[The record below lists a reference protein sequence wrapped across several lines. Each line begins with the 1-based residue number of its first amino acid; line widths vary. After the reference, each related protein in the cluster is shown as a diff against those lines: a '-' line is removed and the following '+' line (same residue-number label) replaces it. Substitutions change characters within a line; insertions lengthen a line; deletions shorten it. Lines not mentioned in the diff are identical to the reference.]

1 MAPERNRHM
10 PPPTDDSRHMVMGPE
25 VHGVLNINKPSGM
38 TSHDVVDAVRKIL
51 GVRRVG
57 HTGTLDPQATGVL
70 PLCVGRATRIAQ
82 YLTQA
87 DKEYMMTLCLGVT
100 TDTLD
105 ATGKE
110 TGRVQE
116 LRVHREDVLAI
127 LPRFIGEIQQVP
139 PLFSAKKYRGE
150 RLYRLARRG
159 ELVERQPVTVRV
171 YTLELLAFALPF
183 VTLKLGCSKGTYA
196 RSLCDD
202 IGRVL
207 GCGGHL
213 HALTRTRSGRFGMDG
228 ILTLET
234 LEQMVRERRVEEVLI
249 PIADALAH
257 LPAVRVAPE
266 AGRVILHG
274 SDVAAAMVVQFPA
287 GLSRGA
293 LVRVLGY
300 RKQLLS
306 LAETMVASLE
316 FPACDPPRVVL
327 HPVRVFS
334 AASGTA

>member
-1 MAPERNRHM
+1 MI
-10 PPPTDDSRHMVMGPE
+10 TPE

-38 TSHDVVDAVRKIL
+38 TSHDVVDAARKIL

-87 DKEYMMTLCLGVT
+87 DKEYMMTLRLGVT

-105 ATGKE
+105 ADGKE
-110 TGRVQE
+110 TGRVE
-116 LRVHREDVLAI
+116 VIRVRREDVEAI
-127 LPRFIGEIQQVP
+127 LPRFVGEIQQVP

-159 ELVERQPVTVRV
+159 EQVERKPVTIRV
-171 YTLELLAFALPF
+171 HALELLEFAPPF
-183 VTLKLGCSKGTYA
+183 LTLRMSCSKGTYA

-202 IGRVL
+202 IGRAL

-213 HALTRTRSGRFGMDG
+213 HALTRTRSGRFSLEG
-228 ILTLET
+228 ILTLEA
-234 LEQMVRERRVEEVLI
+234 LEQLVREGRLGEVLI
-249 PIADALAH
+249 PVADALAH

-266 AGRVILHG
+266 AGRLILHG
-274 SDVAAAMVVQFPA
+274 SDIAAGMVVQFPA
-287 GLSRGA
+287 GLPQGA

-306 LAETMVASLE
+306 LAETTLASPD
-316 FPACDPPRVVL
+316 FPACQATRVAL

-334 AASGTA
+334 AASGMA

>member
-1 MAPERNRHM
+1 MLRIA
-10 PPPTDDSRHMVMGPE
+10 PE
-25 VHGVLNINKPSGM
+25 VHGVLNVNKPAGM

-51 GVRRVG
+51 GVKRVG

-87 DKEYMMTLCLGVT
+87 DKEYLMTLRLGVT

-105 ATGKE
+105 AAGKE
-110 TGRVQE
+110 TGRVE
-116 LRVHREDVLAI
+116 AVSVRREDVLAI
-127 LPRFIGEIQQVP
+127 LPRFTGQIQQVP
-139 PLFSAKKYRGE
+139 PIYSAKKHQGE

-159 ELVERQPVTVRV
+159 EAVERKPVTVRV
-171 YTLELLAFALPF
+171 HTLEMLEFSLPF
-183 VTLKLGCSKGTYA
+183 VRLRAVCSKGTYA

-202 IGRVL
+202 IGRAL

-213 HALTRTRSGRFGMDG
+213 SALTRTRSGRFTLEGV
-228 ILTLET
+228 LTLEE
-234 LEQMVRERRVEEVLI
+234 LEARTREGRLGEVLMS
-249 PIADALAH
+249 IAEALAH
-257 LPAVRVAPE
+257 IPAVRVAPE
-266 AGRVILHG
+266 AGPVILHG
-274 SDVAAAMVVQFPA
+274 GAVAAAMVVQFPPD
-287 GLSRGA
+287 LPRGT

-306 LAETMVASLE
+306 LAETGIASGE
-316 FPACDPPRVVL
+316 FPACEATRLIL

-334 AASGTA
+334 SAA

>member
-1 MAPERNRHM
+1 MK
-10 PPPTDDSRHMVMGPE
+10 PE
-25 VHGVLNINKPSGM
+25 VHGVLNINKPAGM

-87 DKEYMMTLCLGVT
+87 DKEYVMTLCLGVT

-105 ATGKE
+105 AAGKE
-110 TGRVQE
+110 TGRVE
-116 LRVHREDVLAI
+116 DIRVRREDLLAI
-127 LPRFIGEIQQVP
+127 LPRFVGEIQQVP
-139 PLFSAKKYRGE
+139 PIFSAKKYRGE

-159 ELVERQPVTVRV
+159 EKVERPPVAVRV
-171 YTLELLAFALPF
+171 HALELLEFAPPF
-183 VTLKLGCSKGTYA
+183 VRLRAICSKGTYA
-196 RSLCDD
+196 RSLSDD
-202 IGRVL
+202 IGQAL

-213 HALTRTRSGRFGMDG
+213 YALTRTRSGRFSLDG
-228 ILTLET
+228 ILSLEE
-234 LEQMVRERRVEEVLI
+234 LEVRVREGRLGEVLI

-266 AGRVILHG
+266 AGRLILHG
-274 SDVAAAMVVQFPA
+274 GAVAASLVVQFPA
-287 GLSRGA
+287 DLARGA

-306 LAETMVASLE
+306 LAETTVASPD
-316 FPACDPPRVVL
+316 FAACEPTRVVL
-327 HPVRVFS
+327 QPVRVFS
-334 AASGTA
+334 SAA

>member
-1 MAPERNRHM
+1 MMIA
-10 PPPTDDSRHMVMGPE
+10 PE
-25 VHGVLNINKPSGM
+25 VHGVLNINKPAGM

-87 DKEYMMTLCLGVT
+87 DKEYVMTLCLGIT

-105 ATGKE
+105 AAGKE
-110 TGRVQE
+110 TGRAEEV
-116 LRVHREDVLAI
+116 RVRREEVEGV
-127 LPRFIGEIQQVP
+127 LPRFVGEIQQVP
-139 PLFSAKKYRGE
+139 PLFSAKKYHGE

-159 ELVERQPVTVRV
+159 EQVERHPITVRV
-171 YTLELLAFALPF
+171 HALELLEFAPPF
-183 VTLKLGCSKGTYA
+183 VTLKMSCSKGTYA

-202 IGRVL
+202 IGRAL

-213 HALTRTRSGRFGMDG
+213 HALTRTRSGRFSMDG
-228 ILTLET
+228 ILTLEG
-234 LEQMVRERRVEEVLI
+234 LEQRVREGHLGEVLI
-249 PIADALAH
+249 SVADALAH

-266 AGRVILHG
+266 AGRLIVHG
-274 SDVAAAMVVQFPA
+274 NDVAAGLVVQFPS
-287 GLSRGA
+287 GLTRGT

-306 LAETMVASLE
+306 LGETTVASPD
-316 FPACDPPRVVL
+316 FPACEPTRVVL

-334 AASGTA
+334 GGSGSA

>member
-1 MAPERNRHM
+1 MK
-10 PPPTDDSRHMVMGPE
+10 PE
-25 VHGVLNINKPSGM
+25 VHGVLNINKPAGM

-82 YLTQA
+82 FLTQA
-87 DKEYMMTLCLGVT
+87 DKEYLMTLRLGVT

-105 ATGKE
+105 AAGKE
-110 TGRVQE
+110 TGRVE
-116 LRVHREDVLAI
+116 DIRVRREDLLAI
-127 LPRFIGEIQQVP
+127 LPRFVGEIQQVP
-139 PLFSAKKYRGE
+139 PIFSAKKYRGE

-159 ELVERQPVTVRV
+159 EKVERPPVAVRV
-171 YTLELLAFALPF
+171 HALELLEFAPPL
-183 VTLKLGCSKGTYA
+183 VRLRATCSKGTYA

-202 IGRVL
+202 IGRAL

-213 HALTRTRSGRFGMDG
+213 HALTRTRAGRFSLDG
-228 ILTLET
+228 ILTLEE
-234 LEQMVRERRVEEVLI
+234 LERRVREGRLPEVLI
-249 PIADALAH
+249 SIADALAH

-266 AGRVILHG
+266 AGRLILHG
-274 SDVAAAMVVQFPA
+274 GAVAAALVVQFPGDLA
-287 GLSRGA
+287 RGA
-293 LVRVLGY
+293 LVRVLGF

-306 LAETMVASLE
+306 LAETTVASPD
-316 FPACDPPRVVL
+316 FAACEPTRVVL

-334 AASGTA
+334 SAA

>member
-1 MAPERNRHM
+1 
-10 PPPTDDSRHMVMGPE
+10 MGAKPE
-25 VHGVLNINKPSGM
+25 VHGVLNINKPAGM

-51 GVRRVG
+51 GIRRVG

-87 DKEYMMTLCLGVT
+87 DKEYVMTLCLGIT

-105 ATGKE
+105 AAGKQ
-110 TGRVQE
+110 TGRVE
-116 LRVHREDVLAI
+116 EVRVRREEVEAV
-127 LPRFIGEIQQVP
+127 LPRFVGEIQQVP
-139 PLFSAKKYRGE
+139 PLFSAKKVRGE

-159 ELVERQPVTVRV
+159 EQVERQPITVRI
-171 YTLELLAFALPF
+171 YALDLEGFAPPF
-183 VTLKLGCSKGTYA
+183 VTLKMRCSKGTYA

-202 IGRVL
+202 IGRAL

-213 HALTRTRSGRFGMDG
+213 HALTRTRSGRFSLEG
-228 ILTLET
+228 ILTLEV
-234 LEQMVRERRVEEVLI
+234 LERRVREGRLGEVLI
-249 PIADALAH
+249 PVADALAH

-266 AGRVILHG
+266 AGRLILHG
-274 SDVAAAMVVQFPA
+274 SDLTAGLVVQFPA
-287 GLSRGA
+287 GIARGV

-306 LAETMVASLE
+306 LAETTVASPD
-316 FPACDPPRVVL
+316 FPASEPTRVVL
-327 HPVRVFS
+327 HPVRVFPGAFGPS
-334 AASGTA
+334 

>member
-1 MAPERNRHM
+1 MK
-10 PPPTDDSRHMVMGPE
+10 PE
-25 VHGVLNINKPSGM
+25 VHGVLNINKPAGV

-87 DKEYMMTLCLGVT
+87 DKEYVMTLCLGVT

-105 ATGKE
+105 AAGKE
-110 TGRVQE
+110 TGRVE
-116 LRVHREDVLAI
+116 DIRVRREDLLAI

-139 PLFSAKKYRGE
+139 PIFSAKKYRGE

-159 ELVERQPVTVRV
+159 EKVERRPVAVRV
-171 YTLELLAFALPF
+171 HALELLEFAPPF
-183 VTLKLGCSKGTYA
+183 VRLRATCSKGTYA

-202 IGRVL
+202 IGRAL

-213 HALTRTRSGRFGMDG
+213 HALIRTRSGRFSLDG
-228 ILTLET
+228 ILTLEE
-234 LEQMVRERRVEEVLI
+234 LEARVREGRLPEVLI
-249 PIADALAH
+249 PIADALGH

-266 AGRVILHG
+266 AGRLILHG
-274 SDVAAAMVVQFPA
+274 GAVAAALVVQFPA
-287 GLSRGA
+287 DLHRGA
-293 LVRVLGY
+293 LVRVLGF

-306 LAETMVASLE
+306 LAETTVASPD
-316 FPACDPPRVVL
+316 FAACEPTRVVL
-327 HPVRVFS
+327 QPVRVFS
-334 AASGTA
+334 SVA

>member
-1 MAPERNRHM
+1 MLTP
-10 PPPTDDSRHMVMGPE
+10 D

-87 DKEYMMTLCLGVT
+87 DKEYVMTLRLGVT

-105 ATGKE
+105 AAGKE
-110 TGRVQE
+110 TGRVE
-116 LRVHREDVLAI
+116 EIRVRREEVEAI
-127 LPRFIGEIQQVP
+127 LPRFVGEIQQVP

-159 ELVERQPVTVRV
+159 EQVKRQPVTVRV
-171 YTLELLAFALPF
+171 HALELLEFEPPFAR
-183 VTLKLGCSKGTYA
+183 LKMSCSKGTYA

-202 IGRVL
+202 IGRAL

-213 HALTRTRSGRFGMDG
+213 HALTRTRSGRFSMEG
-228 ILTLET
+228 ILTLEG
-234 LEQMVRERRVEEVLI
+234 LEQVVRERRLGEVVI
-249 PIADALAH
+249 PLAEALAH

-274 SDVAAAMVVQFPA
+274 SDVAAGMVVQFPA
-287 GLSRGA
+287 GIHRGA

-306 LAETMVASLE
+306 LAETTVASPD
-316 FPACDPPRVVL
+316 FSACEPTRVVL

-334 AASGTA
+334 SASGTA

>member
-1 MAPERNRHM
+1 M
-10 PPPTDDSRHMVMGPE
+10 
-25 VHGVLNINKPSGM
+25 LNINKPAGM

-87 DKEYMMTLCLGVT
+87 DKEYVMSLRLGIT

-105 ATGKE
+105 AAGKE
-110 TGRVQE
+110 TGRATEVRVRREE
-116 LRVHREDVLAI
+116 LEAVL
-127 LPRFIGEIQQVP
+127 PCFVGEIQQVP
-139 PLFSAKKYRGE
+139 PLFSAKKYHGE

-159 ELVERQPVTVRV
+159 EQVARQPVTVRI
-171 YTLELLAFALPF
+171 YTLEILEFAPPF
-183 VTLKLGCSKGTYA
+183 ATLRMRCSKGTYA

-202 IGRVL
+202 IGRAL

-213 HALTRTRSGRFGMDG
+213 HALTRTRSGRFSMDG
-228 ILTLET
+228 VLTLEA
-234 LEQMVRERRVEEVLI
+234 LEQRVREGRLAEVLI
-249 PIADALAH
+249 SVADALAH

-266 AGRVILHG
+266 AGRLILHG
-274 SDVAAAMVVQFPA
+274 SDLPA
-287 GLSRGA
+287 GLVVLFPPDVPRGA

-306 LAETMVASLE
+306 VAETMLASLD
-316 FPACDPPRVVL
+316 FPACEPTRAVL

-334 AASGTA
+334 AASGLA

>member
-1 MAPERNRHM
+1 MRIKP
-10 PPPTDDSRHMVMGPE
+10 D
-25 VHGVLNINKPSGM
+25 VHGVLNINKPAGM

-51 GVRRVG
+51 GVQRVG

-87 DKEYMMTLCLGVT
+87 DKEYVMTLRLGMT

-105 ATGKE
+105 ATGRE
-110 TGRVQE
+110 TGRVE
-116 LRVHREDVLAI
+116 DVRVKREDLLAM

-139 PLFSAKKYRGE
+139 PIYSAKKYQGE
-150 RLYRLARRG
+150 RLYKLARRG
-159 ELVERQPVTVRV
+159 EAVERKPVAVRV
-171 YTLELLAFALPF
+171 HALEMLEFSPPF
-183 VTLKLGCSKGTYA
+183 VRLRTICSKGTYA

-202 IGRVL
+202 IGRAL

-213 HALTRTRSGRFGMDG
+213 HALTRTRSGRFTLDG
-228 ILTLET
+228 VVTLPE
-234 LEQMVRERRVEEVLI
+234 LEAKTREGRLGEVLMS
-249 PIADALAH
+249 IAEALAH

-266 AGRVILHG
+266 AGPVILHG
-274 SDVAAAMVVQFPA
+274 GGVAAAMVVQFPEDLA
-287 GLSRGA
+287 RGTV
-293 LVRVLGY
+293 VRVLGY

-306 LAETMVASLE
+306 LAETTVASGE
-316 FPACDPPRVVL
+316 FPACEATRLIL

-334 AASGTA
+334 GAA